1 MLTSLSVAIALPI
14 CTKISSSHL
23 PLSLPRSLS
32 IYLSIYLSIASQTSL
47 FLLLLLADLPTVV
60 SKYTRA
66 FVFIDS
72 SELTRVFSFVSNT
85 RYLVRE
91 LTPQPGDTTL
101 FYVHVLVPSQSYPL
115 SQCTAR
121 ACVLVSTSLSRVS
134 RHSRPRSTLLLTT
147 DPLTLP
153 VLAHT
158 RFLV

>member
-1 MLTSLSVAIALPI
+1 M
-14 CTKISSSHL
+14 
-23 PLSLPRSLS
+23 
-32 IYLSIYLSIASQTSL
+32 
-47 FLLLLLADLPTVV
+47 VV

-72 SELTRVFSFVSNT
+72 SELTRVFSFMNNT
-85 RYLVRE
+85 RYLVRG

-101 FYVHVLVPSQSYPL
+101 FYVHVPSQSYPL
-115 SQCTAR
+115 RLCTAR
-121 ACVLVSTSLSRVS
+121 VCVLVSTSLSHVS

-158 RFLV
+158 RFLA

>member
-23 PLSLPRSLS
+23 PLSPSFHL
-32 IYLSIYLSIASQTSL
+32 YLSIYLSIASQTSL
-47 FLLLLLADLPTVV
+47 FLLFLLADVPAVV

-72 SELTRVFSFVSNT
+72 CELTRVFSFVSNT

-115 SQCTAR
+115 SLCTAR
-121 ACVLVSTSLSRVS
+121 ACVLVSTSLSHVS